1 MNVLKEFS
9 EQDKEYFRYQARL
22 DAVRDLLTNKARW
35 AEGAQKLAEAQG
47 RLAELEGI
55 KAKIESEKAKVESE
69 KLRAEKAEA
78 IAQAKTSE
86 NERLL
91 ALLKNKG
98 IDLNE

>member
-35 AEGAQKLAEAQG
+35 AEGAQK
-47 RLAELEGI
+47 LAELEGI